1 MNLNIFLLI
10 DQPAT
15 TPSGASPVL
24 TCVDNT
30 GSFAYDGQT
39 EAAVHWTS
47 GYSAIDEE
55 DGSIQG
61 KVVCKSIDGQRIYSR
76 SKFPVGTNATV
87 TCSATDSDGN
97 TGFCSYSVAVLGK
110 TQ

>member
-10 DQPAT
+10 DQPTT

-39 EAAVHWTS
+39 EAAVDWTS
-47 GYSAIDEE
+47 LYSAIDEE
-55 DGSIQG
+55 DGRISG
-61 KVVCKSIDGQRIYSR
+61 KMACKSIDGERIYSR
-76 SKFPVGTNATV
+76 IKFPVGTNTTV
-87 TCSATDSDGN
+87 TCSATDSNGN
-97 TGFCSYSVAVLGK
+97 TGYCSYSFAVLGK